1 MVSTLPD
8 ILEKIPESL
17 AIIFDQVQLTL
28 ANHRKNCVALYKLHH
43 QAAAVSQPS
52 KKGDMMKL
60 VGERK
65 FGDAFIDM
73 VNRVL
78 VVKKGPATADRVVRF
93 IGSYVRFMNERAS
106 AEMEKVRA
114 DPLSSISAQLNED
127 TDDTIVSRFVTRL
140 LKWLLQ
146 GFLAKNKTIRY
157 RAVCMVSEMISHL
170 GEIDE
175 ETYNILRDC
184 LMERICDKESLI
196 RTHAVTALSKLIGS
210 EDPNEVD
217 SGEKTILEV
226 LLDVISYD
234 PAPEVRRAALVHVPL
249 IPTTIETILSRTR
262 DTDALTR
269 KLVYSN
275 ALNTKLGHPRQLT
288 IAQRELVMKDGL
300 GDREPSVRVAAGKL
314 AASWFDIVLAE
325 PDEADKATWDGD
337 DGGIMKGFLKFLA
350 LFDVVGPGEAV
361 AVDAMLSIFVTRPN
375 ISDVFIFPDAYW
387 KELTPESALLAR
399 VFIEH
404 CLSTQNETRLE
415 AASLPV
421 VTAFAFHLQESY
433 NALLDVLQEA
443 ENVAFLN
450 AGEPEDEEEA
460 DRREEELAKKEVVL
474 GEMLR
479 MALKLDYMDEI
490 GRRKVFSVVR
500 DMAAHPELP
509 PGLINPCLD
518 VLKEIM
524 PTERELIRVVVE
536 IIIELREDED
546 QDNNEG
552 KSILNDESHA
562 DITQTTIAKDRS
574 IHRTKP
580 REEMTAEER
589 MEADIRDMRCLTLCI
604 GMLERVDGSF
614 EDNSTLEGILSDLI
628 IPSVK
633 RKELAMREKGLV
645 SLGLCCLIAKNMAL
659 SSFQLFLGQVQSAP
673 EELKLRVLQVI
684 FDLLIMYDQE
694 FFARSEDI
702 AQKIIN
708 FVLQTLEAEESASVQ
723 ALLCVG
729 LSKLLLSGMITDPKV
744 LTCLVLTY
752 VSPNTATNQ
761 ELRQCLS
768 YFFPVYCYSSPDN
781 QRRMQSIFIIA
792 FDLFMRARESLDE
805 DQEMITPQQFGLLLV
820 DWTNPQKSA
829 EVLKTEVPSQDTH
842 VELAVDIL
850 GALYDSERSDEEL
863 KVLCQVLSHLHIM
876 PGLDT
881 RSIHKLNILL
891 SHHKDQAPFN
901 DDHVQKVFDKF
912 NSRFRKIFVKEI
924 QRIDPGKYLDEE
936 FLEIYKFIGVDPPEE
951 SLGREESVATS
962 GSQNLVQNGGEESEQ
977 LSCVDEDGASSPTPS
992 PSRHK
997 KEGRAKKAPPRKR
1010 PAPVSPPAS
1019 EEDEEEDA
1027 EEEMATPVPVVATPT
1042 KKGVKRVHIPGSGAA
1057 RSSPLTRKKSR
1068 VKSPRKSRSQTA
1080 STKTGIPNTD
1090 TDSDDDVTPVKG
1102 RRGLRRGPVSKDAS
1116 DSEGEGAIEGPESSN
1131 ESSDDSEGD

>member
-1 MVSTLPD
+1 MMSAKSSD

-17 AIIFDQVQLTL
+17 AVIFDQAQLTL

-43 QAAAVSQPS
+43 QAGAITQPA
-52 KKGDMMKL
+52 KNGTALKL

-65 FGDAFIDM
+65 FGDAFVDM

-93 IGSYVRFMNERAS
+93 VGSYVKFTTEKAS
-106 AEMEKVRA
+106 AERQKALA
-114 DPLSSISAQLNED
+114 DPSSSISARLNED
-127 TDDTIVSRFVTRL
+127 AEDTIASRFVTRL

-146 GFLAKNKTIRY
+146 GFVAKNKTPRY
-157 RAVCMVSEMISHL
+157 RTVCIVSEMISHL

-175 ETYNILRDC
+175 DTYNLLRDG
-184 LMERICDKESLI
+184 LMDRICDKESLI
-196 RTHAVTALSKLIGS
+196 RAHAVIALSKLVGS
-210 EDPNEVD
+210 EDPDEVEP
-217 SGEKTILEV
+217 GEKSILEV
-226 LLDVISYD
+226 LLDMISYD

-249 IPTTIETILSRTR
+249 ISTTINTILSRAR

-269 KLVYSN
+269 KLIYSN
-275 ALNTKLGHPRQLT
+275 VLMTKLGHPRQLT
-288 IAQRELVMKDGL
+288 IAQREQVMKDGL

-325 PDEADKATWDGD
+325 PDEAEKDTWDGD

-375 ISDVFIFPDAYW
+375 IADMFIFPDAYW
-387 KELTPESALLAR
+387 KELSPESAVLAR

-415 AASLPV
+415 SASLPV

-433 NALLDVLQEA
+433 NSLLEVMQEA

-450 AGEPEDEEEA
+450 AGEPEDEGEA
-460 DRREEELAKKEVVL
+460 EMREEELAKKEVIL

-490 GRRKVFSVVR
+490 GRRKVFSVIK
-500 DMAAHPELP
+500 DMVAHPELP
-509 PGLINPCLD
+509 PGLINACLD

-536 IIIELREDED
+536 IIIDLREEDD
-546 QDNNEG
+546 QDNNV
-552 KSILNDESHA
+552 LNDESQA
-562 DITQTTIAKDRS
+562 DMTQTTISKDRS
-574 IHRTKP
+574 MQRTRP
-580 REEMTAEER
+580 RDEMSPDER

-604 GMLERVDGSF
+604 GLLERVDGTF
-614 EDNSTLEGILSDLI
+614 EDNSTLEGILADLI

-633 RKELAMREKGLV
+633 RKELAMREKGLI

-694 FFARSEDI
+694 FFVRSDDI

-708 FVLQTLEAEESASVQ
+708 FLLQTLEAEESAAVQ

-729 LSKLLLSGMITDPKV
+729 LCKLLLAGMIKDSKV

-752 VSPNTATNQ
+752 VSPTTAANQ

-781 QRRMQSIFIIA
+781 QQRMQSIFITA
-792 FDLFMRARESLDE
+792 FDLFMRARESLDD

-820 DWTNPQKSA
+820 DWMNPQKSA
-829 EVLKTEVPSQDTH
+829 EVLKTEVQGRNTH
-842 VELAVDIL
+842 VEVAVDIL

-863 KVLCQVLSHLHIM
+863 KVLCQLLGHLHIM
-876 PGLDT
+876 PGLDN

-891 SHHKDQAPFN
+891 SHHKEQCPFN
-901 DDHVQKVFDKF
+901 DDSVDKIFDKF
-912 NSRFRKIFVKEI
+912 NSRFTKIFAKEI
-924 QRIDPGKYLDEE
+924 QRIDGGRYLDEE
-936 FLEIYKFIGVDPPEE
+936 FLEVYQFIGVDPPEK
-951 SLGREESVATS
+951 SLGREESIVS
-962 GSQNLVQNGGEESEQ
+962 SRSQSVVQSVEGEGEPSSVGED
-977 LSCVDEDGASSPTPS
+977 SDGASSPTPS
-992 PSRHK
+992 PDRQR
-997 KEGRAKKAPPRKR
+997 KEGRTKSAKPRKK
-1010 PAPVSPPAS
+1010 PAPMSRLFS
-1019 EEDEEEDA
+1019 
-1027 EEEMATPVPVVATPT
+1027 
-1042 KKGVKRVHIPGSGAA
+1042 
-1057 RSSPLTRKKSR
+1057 KKS
-1068 VKSPRKSRSQTA
+1068 A
-1080 STKTGIPNTD
+1080 CI
-1090 TDSDDDVTPVKG
+1090 
-1102 RRGLRRGPVSKDAS
+1102 
-1116 DSEGEGAIEGPESSN
+1116 
-1131 ESSDDSEGD
+1131 